1 MTPKE
6 KARELFYKMLF
17 TDKVD
22 DYSFVGEK
30 VAKQCALIAVDEIL
44 NEIPE
49 FFKDSIQTFKGDIK
63 IDVPNCSYDFWKQV
77 KQEITNL

>member
-6 KARELFYKMLF
+6 NAKQLFDKMYM
-17 TDKVD
+17 VD
-22 DYSFVGEK
+22 DPMGNYPMCFDT
-30 VAKQCALIAVDEIL
+30 AKQCALIAVDEIL

-77 KQEITNL
+77 KHEIEAL